1 MSYAI
6 ISLGGKQHRV
16 REGEWLLVDRVP
28 TEPGKTFTPTIL
40 MLGGDGN
47 ADFDAKGATVTVKV
61 VEHVLG
67 EKIRIGKYRPKN
79 GYKRHNGYRSR
90 LSKIQVESISVKA
103 AAAKAQ
109 PEPVEAEE
117 KPKAAATP
125 KPAAAPK
132 PKAAPRPKAPAV
144 AEEKPKA
151 PAKPKPAAAAKPK
164 PAATPK
170 RLLPRSRRRPRSR
183 SGRRSK
189 PKPAAAAKPKA
200 PARKPTPKKE
210 TDT

>member
-28 TEPGKTFTPTIL
+28 TEPGKTFNPTIL

-79 GYKRHNGYRSR
+79 GYKRHTGYRSR
-90 LSKIQVESISVKA
+90 LSKIEVQSISVKA
-103 AAAKAQ
+103 AAAKAP
-109 PEPVEAEE
+109 PEPVEAEQ
-117 KPKAAATP
+117 KPKAVATPTRAAAP
-125 KPAAAPK
+125 KPAAAK
-132 PKAAPRPKAPAV
+132 PKAAPTPKAPAV

-164 PAATPK
+164 PAATAKPK
-170 RLLPRSRRRPRSR
+170 PAAAEQPKAPA
-183 SGRRSK
+183 K
-189 PKPAAAAKPKA
+189 PKPAAAAKPKPA
-200 PARKPTPKKE
+200 ARKPTPKKE

>member
-16 REGEWLLVDRVP
+16 REGEWLLVDRLP
-28 TEPGKTFTPTIL
+28 TEPGKTFNPTIL

-90 LSKIQVESISVKA
+90 LSKIEVQSISVKA

-109 PEPVEAEE
+109 PEPAEADE
-117 KPKAAATP
+117 KPKAVSTPRPVATP
-125 KPAAAPK
+125 KPAAAK
-132 PKAAPRPKAPAV
+132 PKAAPKPKAPAV
-144 AEEKPKA
+144 ADEKPKA

-164 PAATPK
+164 APA
-170 RLLPRSRRRPRSR
+170 
-183 SGRRSK
+183 K
-189 PKPAAAAKPKA
+189 PNPAAAAKPKA

>member
-6 ISLGGKQHRV
+6 IALGGKQHRV

-28 TEPGKTFTPTIL
+28 TEPGKTFNPTIL

-47 ADFDAKGATVTVKV
+47 ANFEAQGATVTMKV

-103 AAAKAQ
+103 AAAKAK
-109 PEPVEAEE
+109 PEPVEAAVVEE
-117 KPKAAATP
+117 KPKAVAVPRP
-125 KPAAAPK
+125 KAAPK
-132 PKAAPRPKAPAV
+132 PKAPAV
-144 AEEKPKA
+144 AAEKPKA

-164 PAATPK
+164 PAAAAKPK
-170 RLLPRSRRRPRSR
+170 APAKPKPAAAA
-183 SGRRSK
+183 K

-200 PARKPTPKKE
+200 PARKPAPKKE

>member
-28 TEPGKTFTPTIL
+28 TEAGKTFNPTIL

-47 ADFDAKGATVTVKV
+47 ADFDAKGATVTAKV

-79 GYKRHNGYRSR
+79 GYKRHTGYRSR
-90 LSKIQVESISVKA
+90 LSKIEIQSIGKRT

-109 PEPVEAEE
+109 PEPAAAEE
-117 KPKAAATP
+117 QPKAVAAPAP
-125 KPAAAPK
+125 KAAPK
-132 PKAAPRPKAPAV
+132 PKAPAT
-144 AEEKPKA
+144 AAKPKA

-164 PAATPK
+164 AP
-170 RLLPRSRRRPRSR
+170 
-183 SGRRSK
+183 
-189 PKPAAAAKPKA
+189 AKPKA
-200 PARKPTPKKE
+200 EPAAKKPAARKPAAPKKE
-210 TDT
+210 TDS

>member
-28 TEPGKTFTPTIL
+28 TEPGKTFNPTIL

-47 ADFDAKGATVTVKV
+47 ADFDATGATVTVKV

-90 LSKIQVESISVKA
+90 LSKIEIQSISKKA
-103 AAAKAQ
+103 AAAKAR
-109 PEPVEAEE
+109 PEPTAAEE
-117 KPKAAATP
+117 TPTAAAASTAAAAPKPAAKAKAAPKPKVPGAEKPAAAATP
-125 KPAAAPK
+125 KT
-132 PKAAPRPKAPAV
+132 
-144 AEEKPKA
+144 

-164 PAATPK
+164 TPA
-170 RLLPRSRRRPRSR
+170 
-183 SGRRSK
+183 K
-189 PKPAAAAKPKA
+189 PKPAAAAKP
-200 PARKPTPKKE
+200 PARKPKKE

>member
-1 MSYAI
+1 LSYAI

-28 TEPGKTFTPTIL
+28 TEPGKTFNPTIL

-47 ADFDAKGATVTVKV
+47 ADFEATGATVTAKV

-79 GYKRHNGYRSR
+79 GYKRHTGYRSR
-90 LSKIQVESISVKA
+90 LSKIEIQSISKKA
-103 AAAKAQ
+103 TAAKAK
-109 PEPVEAEE
+109 PEPAAAEE
-117 KPKAAATP
+117 APKAVAAPAP
-125 KPAAAPK
+125 KAAPK
-132 PKAAPRPKAPAV
+132 PKAAAAPKAPAKPKP
-144 AEEKPKA
+144 AAAAKPKA

-164 PAATPK
+164 APAKPK
-170 RLLPRSRRRPRSR
+170 PDAAA
-183 SGRRSK
+183 K
-189 PKPAAAAKPKA
+189 PKPAA
-200 PARKPTPKKE
+200 RKPAAPKKE

>member
-6 ISLGGKQHRV
+6 ISLQGKQHRV

-28 TEPGKTFTPTIL
+28 TEPGKTFNPTIL

-47 ADFDAKGATVTVKV
+47 ADFDAKGATVTAKV

-90 LSKIQVESISVKA
+90 LSKIEIQSISVKA
-103 AAAKAQ
+103 GAAKAK
-109 PEPVEAEE
+109 PEPVEAAVVEE
-117 KPKAAATP
+117 TPKAVAAPQPAATP
-125 KPAAAPK
+125 KPKAAPK
-132 PKAAPRPKAPAV
+132 PKAPAA
-144 AEEKPKA
+144 AEEKPMA

-164 PAATPK
+164 APV
-170 RLLPRSRRRPRSR
+170 
-183 SGRRSK
+183 K

-200 PARKPTPKKE
+200 PAKPKPEAAAKPKPAARKPAPKKE

>member
-1 MSYAI
+1 LSYAI

-28 TEPGKTFTPTIL
+28 TEPGKTFNPTIL

-90 LSKIQVESISVKA
+90 LSKIEVQSISVKA

-109 PEPVEAEE
+109 PEPVAVVEE
-117 KPKAAATP
+117 KPTPVATP
-125 KPAAAPK
+125 KPAAK
-132 PKAAPRPKAPAV
+132 PKPKAPAV
-144 AEEKPKA
+144 AAEKPKA

-164 PAATPK
+164 PAAAV
-170 RLLPRSRRRPRSR
+170 
-183 SGRRSK
+183 K

-200 PARKPTPKKE
+200 PAKPKPAAAAKPAAAKPKAPARKPAPKKE

>member
-28 TEPGKTFTPTIL
+28 TEPGKTFHPTIL

-90 LSKIQVESISVKA
+90 LSKIEVQSISVKA

-109 PEPVEAEE
+109 PEPVAVAEE
-117 KPKAAATP
+117 KPKPEAVVTP
-125 KPAAAPK
+125 KPAATPK
-132 PKAAPRPKAPAV
+132 PKAAPKPKAPAV

-164 PAATPK
+164 APA
-170 RLLPRSRRRPRSR
+170 
-183 SGRRSK
+183 K

>member
-28 TEPGKTFTPTIL
+28 TEPGKTFNPTIL

-90 LSKIQVESISVKA
+90 LSKIEVQSISVKA

-117 KPKAAATP
+117 TPTAVAAPKPDAVPKAA
-125 KPAAAPK
+125 PAK
-132 PKAAPRPKAPAV
+132 PKAAPKPKAPAV

-151 PAKPKPAAAAKPK
+151 PARPRPAAAAKPKPAAAAKPK
-164 PAATPK
+164 APA
-170 RLLPRSRRRPRSR
+170 
-183 SGRRSK
+183 K